1 MRNFRNY
8 KVWIGSMDLVKI
20 VYQITSEFPHS
31 EKFGLISQVRRS
43 AISIPSNIAEGAGRK
58 SEKEFLRFL
67 EISTGS
73 AFELE
78 TQLLLAEGL
87 GYLRK
92 ESSNMIF
99 NHLGKIQKQ
108 LNTLQVKISKNI

>member
-8 KVWIGSMDLVKI
+8 KVWIGSMNLVKKI
-20 VYQITSEFPHS
+20 YQITSTFPSS

-87 GYLRK
+87 GYIK
-92 ESSNMIF
+92 K
-99 NHLGKIQKQ
+99 KIPR
-108 LNTLQVKISKNI
+108 LF